1 MSHKKRIVVIGA
13 GFGGLE
19 FAKNV
24 NTENAELIVIDRRNH
39 HLFQPL
45 LYQVASA
52 GLAESEIAQPIRAI
66 LHEKPNTTVYL
77 DEVSSIDPVGKKVVA
92 RERTIAYDYLVLAAG
107 GKTSYFGNDQWAE
120 FAPGLKTVDDAL
132 AIRYKLLSAL
142 EEAENATSEE
152 ARKELLTFIVVGG
165 GPTGVETAGA
175 FAEFAKKV
183 IPQDFTH
190 VDTRDARI
198 ILIEAAPRIMGHL
211 PEDLSAHTKKE
222 LESLGVDVR
231 VGAMVKAIRKNE
243 VELADGTIL
252 RSAVIVWSAGV
263 QASPVTRTLGVPVDR
278 GGRIEVGPDL
288 TVPGHPEIFAI
299 GDLALS
305 KGNKGKPVPGV
316 SPGAIQMGAHAA
328 KIVNAELA
336 SGKVD
341 PAARPEF
348 KYWDKGTMATI
359 GRSKAVV
366 WIGKIKF
373 HGFFAWITWLFVHI
387 MYLVGFRNR
396 LAVLLQW
403 SYSYLRY
410 KHGARIVPDNY
421 SAAVQDRPKVTLT

>member
-1 MSHKKRIVVIGA
+1 MSQKKRIVVIGA

-19 FAKNV
+19 FAKNLH
-24 NTENAELIVIDRRNH
+24 TENAELIVIDRRNH

-66 LHEKPNTTVYL
+66 LHDLPNTTVYL
-77 DEVSSIDPVGKKVVA
+77 DEVSSVNVAEKKVIA
-92 RERTIAYDYLVLAAG
+92 RERTFSYDYLVLAAG
-107 GKTSYFGNDQWAE
+107 GKTSYFGNDQWSE
-120 FAPGLKTVDDAL
+120 FAPGLKTIDDAL
-132 AIRYKLLSAL
+132 SIRQKLLSAL
-142 EEAENATSEE
+142 EEAENTTSAEL
-152 ARKELLTFIVVGG
+152 RKELLTFVVVGG

-175 FAEFAKKV
+175 FAELAKKV
-183 IPQDFTH
+183 IPQDFNH

-211 PEDLSAHTKKE
+211 PEDLSAHTKGE
-222 LESLGVDVR
+222 LEKLGVDVR
-231 VGAMVKAIRKNE
+231 VGAMVKAIRQNE
-243 VELADGTIL
+243 VELADGTII

-263 QASPVTRTLGVPVDR
+263 AASPVTRTLGVPVDR
-278 GGRIEVGPDL
+278 GGRIEVSPDL
-288 TVPGHPEIFAI
+288 SVPGHPEIFAI
-299 GDLALS
+299 GDLAFS

-328 KIVNAELA
+328 KVINAELA

-341 PAARPEF
+341 AASRPEF
-348 KYWDKGTMATI
+348 KYFDKGTMATI

-366 WIGKIKF
+366 MIGNVKF
-373 HGFFAWITWLFVHI
+373 HGFFAWVTWLFVHLI
-387 MYLVGFRNR
+387 YLVGFRNR

-403 SYSYLRY
+403 GYSYIRY
-410 KHGARIVPDNY
+410 KHGARIITDNY
-421 SAAVQDRPKVTLT
+421 SASVQGRPKVT